1 MFVCAG
7 NKVTILCIKLI
18 LVCFKTVD
26 LIVNSAR
33 SFTVAQNYLEFCGV
47 QPFVTHCLN
56 IVMFTVVQE
65 NPGNN
70 KDLEDLPVL
79 HEGQAV
85 FFGK

>member
-1 MFVCAG
+1 M
-7 NKVTILCIKLI
+7 TILFIKLI
-18 LVCFKTVD
+18 SFYFKTVD

-33 SFTVAQNYLEFCGV
+33 SFTVAKNSLV
-47 QPFVTHCLN
+47 
-56 IVMFTVVQE
+56 FTVVQE

-79 HEGQAV
+79 HEGQVV

>member
-1 MFVCAG
+1 M
-7 NKVTILCIKLI
+7 TILCIKLI
-18 LVCFKTVD
+18 LFCFKTVD
-26 LIVNSAR
+26 LIFNSAKI
-33 SFTVAQNYLEFCGV
+33 EFCGV
-47 QPFVTHCLN
+47 QPFVTRCLN

-79 HEGQAV
+79 HEGQVV